1 MKYCERYA
9 ALLDLFVDGELPPE
23 EMERVRA
30 HIAACPGCRAYVD
43 DALAIRAGFPDAEDT
58 AVPEGFAGGVM
69 ERIRRD
75 AERKRKAAELKRR
88 SLRRWAGTFGALAA
102 CCALVILVRTGS
114 GGLKRAG
121 SGSAAVATAGADAP
135 AVYDMDGGAVEN
147 GIAPQAAME
156 EAQDTGGAM
165 LEEPET
171 AGERMET
178 RMAAAAGGEA
188 MDRDAAKMASTF
200 DCEGSPAAAAP
211 AAEAAAPA
219 ETAEAAPEAVNDAAG
234 GEEAVLCLTAGE
246 AGDLLDGFTPVW
258 EDSVSSR
265 YELNA
270 EEYRALLEALERPE
284 EPRETGEGTFT
295 VVVKWALE

>member
-23 EMERVRA
+23 EMERVRT

-75 AERKRKAAELKRR
+75 AERKRKAAERKRR

-121 SGSAAVATAGADAP
+121 SGSAAVVTAGADAP

-147 GIAPQAAME
+147 GVASQAAME
-156 EAQDTGGAM
+156 EAQDTGGAV

-178 RMAAAAGGEA
+178 RTTAAAGGEA

-200 DCEGSPAAAAP
+200 DREGVP
-211 AAEAAAPA
+211 AAAPA
-219 ETAEAAPEAVNDAAG
+219 EAAPAKAAEAAPEAVNDAAG

-270 EEYRALLEALERPE
+270 EEYRALLEALGRPE

>member
-1 MKYCERYA
+1 MKYCEEYA
-9 ALLDLFVDGELPPE
+9 ALLDLFVDGELPPG
-23 EMERVRA
+23 EMERVRG

-75 AERKRKAAELKRR
+75 AERKRKAAERKRR
-88 SLRRWAGTFGALAA
+88 SLRRRAGTFGALAA

-135 AVYDMDGGAVEN
+135 AAYDGIGEN
-147 GIAPQAAME
+147 GVASQAAME
-156 EAQDTGGAM
+156 EAQDTGGAV

-211 AAEAAAPA
+211 AAAPA

-265 YELNA
+265 YELSA
-270 EEYRALLEALERPE
+270 EEYRALLEALGRPE
-284 EPRETGEGTFT
+284 EPREAGEGSFT

>member
-1 MKYCERYA
+1 MKYCEEYA
-9 ALLDLFVDGELPPE
+9 ALLDLFVDGELPPG
-23 EMERVRA
+23 EMERVRT

-58 AVPEGFAGGVM
+58 AVPEGFAGDVM

-88 SLRRWAGTFGALAA
+88 TLRRWAGTFGALAA

-121 SGSAAVATAGADAP
+121 SGSAAVVTAGADAP
-135 AVYDMDGGAVEN
+135 AAYDGIGEN
-147 GIAPQAAME
+147 GSAPQAAME
-156 EAQDTGGAM
+156 EAQDTGGAV
-165 LEEPET
+165 LEEQET

-200 DCEGSPAAAAP
+200 DREGVP
-211 AAEAAAPA
+211 AAAPA
-219 ETAEAAPEAVNDAAG
+219 EAAPAKAAEAAPEAVNDAAG

-270 EEYRALLEALERPE
+270 EEYRALLEALGRPE
-284 EPRETGEGTFT
+284 EPRETGEGSFT